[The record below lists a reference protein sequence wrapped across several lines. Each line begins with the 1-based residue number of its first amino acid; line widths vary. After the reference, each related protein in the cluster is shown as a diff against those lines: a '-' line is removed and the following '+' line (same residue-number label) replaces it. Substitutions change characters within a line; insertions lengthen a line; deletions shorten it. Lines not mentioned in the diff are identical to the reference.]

1 MRRRVFIEGVLL
13 LAIGL
18 VGMAEGLRLTFY
30 KDPSVLYDLLGPG
43 LYVFVVSLG
52 LMATGIVYL
61 SINYGKVLSVEK
73 VVGDREMRIRLIST
87 ILVYVAYTFLI
98 NIVGYLVAT
107 LTFFILEFRIAGVKS
122 WKTNAVLTVIVS
134 AINYI
139 VFVQYC
145 NVAFP
150 RGIFFG

>member
-1 MRRRVFIEGVLL
+1 MRRRVLIEGVLL

-18 VGMAEGLRLTFY
+18 MGVVEGLRLTFH
-30 KDPSVLYDLLGPG
+30 KDPNILYDLLGPG
-43 LYVFVVSLG
+43 LYVFAISLA
-52 LMATGIVYL
+52 LIAAGIVHL
-61 SINYGKVLSVEK
+61 SIHYGKVSSVKK
-73 VVGDREMRIRLIST
+73 VEVDREMRVRLIST
-87 ILVYVAYTFLI
+87 VLVYVAYTFLI
-98 NIVGYLVAT
+98 NLVGYLVAT
-107 LTFFILEFRIAGVKS
+107 LIFFILEFRIAGVKS

>member
-1 MRRRVFIEGVLL
+1 MRRRVLIEGVLL

-18 VGMAEGLRLTFY
+18 MGVVEGLRLTFH
-30 KDPSVLYDLLGPG
+30 KDPNVLYDLLGPG
-43 LYVFVVSLG
+43 LYVFAISLC
-52 LMATGIVYL
+52 LMATGVVHL
-61 SINYGKVLSVEK
+61 SINYGKVFSMEK
-73 VVGDREMRIRLIST
+73 MVGDREMSTRLIST

-98 NIVGYLVAT
+98 SLVGYLIAT
-107 LTFFILEFRIAGVKS
+107 LIFFILEFRIAGVKS